1 MTEWLKI
8 APAFAVGLAGAFG
21 GWLCAARMGARSLK
35 PAQSFAAGVMLALSC
50 MSLLPQ
56 SFERMSLYA
65 ALACTALGMA
75 VLALTQNA
83 LSRVTRDAS
92 AWTAILGIT
101 AHNIPEG
108 MVIGAGMA
116 ASPALGASLALS
128 ILLHDV
134 PEGAAVALPL
144 RTAGRRAGY
153 VLLTTL
159 ASGLPT
165 GVGALIGAAVGGISQ
180 GFLGASLAFAAG
192 AMLWVSLG
200 ALLPESLDAP
210 LSGAAACLGVLCG
223 VRAGRV

>member
-8 APAFAVGLAGAFG
+8 APAFAVGLTGAFG
-21 GWLCAARMGARSLK
+21 GWLCAARMRARTLGA
-35 PAQSFAAGVMLALSC
+35 AQCFAAGVMLSLSC
-50 MSLLPQ
+50 LSLLPQ
-56 SFERMSLYA
+56 SFERLTLVQT
-65 ALACTALGMA
+65 LACTALGMA
-75 VLALTQNA
+75 VLAWTQTV
-83 LSRVTRDAS
+83 LSRLTRDAP
-92 AWTAILGIT
+92 AWTALLGIT

-128 ILLHDV
+128 ILLHDI

-144 RTAGRRAGY
+144 RASGRGTGY

-165 GVGALIGAAVGGISQ
+165 GVGAVLGSALGGLSEVM
-180 GFLGASLAFAAG
+180 LGASLAFAAG

-200 ALLPESLDAP
+200 ALLPESAHAP
-210 LSGAAACLGVLCG
+210 GAGIASCMGVLCG
-223 VRAGRV
+223 VWAGRL

>member
-8 APAFAVGLAGAFG
+8 APAFAVGLTGAFG
-21 GWLCAARMGARSLK
+21 GWLCAARMKTQTIGA
-35 PAQSFAAGVMLALSC
+35 AQCFAAGVMLSLSC
-50 MSLLPQ
+50 MSLLPE
-56 SFERMSLYA
+56 SFERLPLYA
-65 ALACTALGMA
+65 VLACTALGMGT
-75 VLALTQNA
+75 LALAQA
-83 LSRVTRDAS
+83 GFSRVTRDAP

-144 RTAGRRAGY
+144 RASGRRGGY
-153 VLLTTL
+153 VLLMTL

-165 GVGALIGAAVGGISQ
+165 GVGAVLGSAVGGLSE
-180 GFLGASLAFAAG
+180 GMLGASLAFAAG

-200 ALLPESLDAP
+200 ALLPEAAQGR
-210 LSGAAACLGVLCG
+210 GAGIAACMGALCG
-223 VRAGRV
+223 TWAARL